1 MTTHGFV
8 EYEKSG
14 HVATVTM
21 NRPERLN
28 ARGAQ
33 MGHDL
38 ARAWYEFVNDDDA
51 RVGVLTGAG
60 RIFCAGRDIQDQAA
74 GGPPPL
80 DAADAPV
87 ARMEYLGVPDTN
99 KPIISAV
106 NGGAW
111 GFGWYMV
118 LGSDIAV
125 CADDARF
132 AMSELPTGI
141 IGPAFVP
148 ILCNLPWLPGVEVV
162 LRGHTISAQ
171 RAYELGLANHMVPPD
186 EVLPRALELAE
197 EIAGLPPVH
206 VQTTKEQ
213 LRIARPP
220 HELVPERDRNAGRE
234 RLPQNPRRHA
244 RGGAGV
250 RREAQAGV
258 PGSLDA
264 CRRGSGPPR
273 LMRWRSRTDSAR

>member
-106 NGGAW
+106 KGGAW

-213 LRIARPP
+213 LRIARPRTSSYQSEIGMP
-220 HELVPERDRNAGRE
+220 
-234 RLPQNPRRHA
+234 
-244 RGGAGV
+244 GASAYL
-250 RREAQAGV
+250 RTLDDTREAAQAFVEKRKPLFQG
-258 PGSLDA
+258 
-264 CRRGSGPPR
+264 R
-273 LMRWRSRTDSAR
+273 